1 MTLQYIDPFW
11 RYEAWLGY
19 SIQNCSMLVS
29 CKSPNPSG
37 TDQNR
42 YAINSGITYTRFR
55 LFRHTQSSRAITS
68 ETKKKRT
75 IYWSMR
81 LRYGSHGTLN
91 NCWQRLNTKH
101 TPWQFLQRTEEN
113 ANKQFSQVTDQN
125 RSSCVLRLYSYAW
138 KTFSTCN
145 EKITAVFTF
154 DKVGLHHDLFFP
166 VQKVLN

>member
-55 LFRHTQSSRAITS
+55 LFRHTAIQSNNEWNKKEKNNLLIDAATLWIT
-68 ETKKKRT
+68 
-75 IYWSMR
+75 
-81 LRYGSHGTLN
+81 RYTEQLLTTTEHEM
-91 NCWQRLNTKH
+91 
-101 TPWQFLQRTEEN
+101 WQFLQRTEEN

-145 EKITAVFTF
+145 EKITAVFTS